1 MKILTFQ
8 RLKSPISVIIL
19 LILISLLTS
28 CNSDETIEIITESA
42 PITQSNIT
50 IYDENKLTDDYIFI
64 SPFRENTSFLIDR
77 LGNILHRWSSS
88 KSVFMAYLREDGS
101 AVRSITTGIDNGIN
115 LGGNTGAIEVID
127 KNNNLIWEWTLD
139 TPTDVLHH
147 DIALLPNGNILAS
160 VWTVKDRIEAIENG
174 RDPSTII
181 DDKLVIDRI
190 IEIEPIGTNQANIV
204 WEWSVWDH
212 LVQDFDASKFNFG
225 DISTGRLFDINQ
237 SSEGVNFTHGNGLD
251 YIPSLDQIILNSR
264 VLNEFIII
272 DHNTS
277 TAQAATNTGGRYN
290 RGGDILFRWGNP
302 ASYNSGTINDQQLH
316 DQHDATFVGNNSFS
330 RGTFLVFDNQD
341 DLTFSTI
348 KEININVTADGFYDN
363 IPISGN
369 NPTAP
374 IWTYSSPEIFS
385 GRTSGAQRLTSGNT
399 LITSTSSNII
409 REVNYNNEVVWE
421 LDASIEVDG
430 ELEINSSGF
439 KSRSYSKIYDGVIA
453 LDIME

>member
-1 MKILTFQ
+1 M
-8 RLKSPISVIIL
+8 L
-19 LILISLLTS
+19 LILTSLIIS
-28 CNSDETIEIITESA
+28 CNDDEAIEIITD
-42 PITQSNIT
+42 PVPTIQSNIT
-50 IYDENKLTDDYIFI
+50 VYDVNNLTDDYVFI

-77 LGNILHRWSSS
+77 LGNILHRWTSSE
-88 KSVFMAYLREDGS
+88 SVFMAYLREDGS
-101 AVRSITTGIDNGIN
+101 AVRAINTGVDNGIN
-115 LGGNTGAIEVID
+115 LGGNTGAIEIID
-127 KNNNLIWEWTLD
+127 KENNQIWKWTLD

-190 IEIEPIGTNQANIV
+190 IEIQPIGTNQANIV

-212 LVQDFDASKFNFG
+212 LVQDFDASKLNFG
-225 DISTGRLFDINQ
+225 NASNAQLFDINQ
-237 SSEGVNFTHGNGLD
+237 STEGINFTHGNGLD

-277 TAQAATNTGGRYN
+277 TTQAATSTGGRYN
-290 RGGDILFRWGNP
+290 RGGDILYRWGNP

-316 DQHDATFVGNNSFS
+316 DQHDATFVGNNNFS

-341 DLTFSTI
+341 SSTFSTI

-363 IPISGN
+363 IPTSGN

-374 IWTYSSPEIFS
+374 IWTYSSPEILS
-385 GRTSGAQRLTSGNT
+385 PRTSGAQRLDSGNT
-399 LITSTSSNII
+399 LITSTSSNVI

-421 LDASIEVDG
+421 MDASIEVNG